1 MREGL
6 DRLEGEMLLLA
17 RRIESSAR
25 QSTLFKRMDRA
36 AYLIARSLDA
46 DGPSTVVELARRLDL
61 DASTVTRQVA
71 AMEGRG
77 QAARKVHPVD
87 GRAWNIVL
95 TAAGRKEMKAISERR
110 HERFTE
116 WVGDWSDGDVEQF
129 SLLLQRFNAS
139 INAKPTDAAVAAQAR

>member
-1 MREGL
+1 MGEAL
-6 DRLEGEMLLLA
+6 YRLEAEMLVLA

-46 DGPSTVVELARRLDL
+46 NGPSTVVELARVLDL

-71 AMEGRG
+71 AMEARG
-77 QAARKVHPVD
+77 QAARKVHPLD

-95 TAAGRKEMKAISERR
+95 TAAGRKEMKTISVRR
-110 HERFTE
+110 HERFTA
-116 WVGDWSDGDVEQF
+116 WVGDWPEDDVERF
-129 SLLLQRFNAS
+129 SVLLQRFNAS
-139 INAKPTDAAVAAQAR
+139 IGASPLDPAAPRSR